1 MVLSGINFQP
11 DLKTIWERLDTLESQ
26 KAIID
31 TFSCDCVN
39 NNYLISDVKFL
50 KLNLITLRVS

>member
-26 KAIID
+26 KAMID
-31 TFSCDCVN
+31 TISCDCVN
-39 NNYLISDVKFL
+39 NNYLVSEVKFY
-50 KLNLITLRVS
+50 LNLTSSP